1 MRENVFT
8 TYTDV
13 VNVNIEGT
21 CKEKHSVVVGWGDLN
36 YFIGFADVVLNQHTH
51 AHGK

>member
-1 MRENVFT
+1 MSRKMTAFVFT

-21 CKEKHSVVVGWGDLN
+21 CICKEKHSVVVVEEISIILL
-36 YFIGFADVVLNQHTH
+36 ALPT
-51 AHGK
+51 